1 MDCHQEALYLST
13 DKMGVY
19 EGARMNQSSLQFMT
33 ECGKDEHLWVFLI
46 FYVYECSCTHSIQFQ
61 PSLWRFS
68 VFAKRGSIIK
78 VFFFKFPSDWP
89 NC

>member
-1 MDCHQEALYLST
+1 MDCHQEALCLST

-19 EGARMNQSSLQFMT
+19 EGARMNQSSLRFMT

-46 FYVYECSCTHSIQFQ
+46 FDVYDCSCTRSIHFQ

-78 VFFFKFPSDWP
+78 VFSFKFPSDWP